1 MKVIEE
7 DYKEAKCPL
16 NETLQVSLCE
26 EEDFVYDQSMKTE
39 LKIQRLFLYCPEV
52 GLRFSNNKVEEEN
65 KYRLFKA
72 RKQRLKYEKKY
83 LNRHRSTE

>member
-26 EEDFVYDQSMKTE
+26 EEDFMYDPITKVE
-39 LKIQRLFLYCPEV
+39 LKIKRLFLYCPSIS
-52 GLRFSNNKVEEEN
+52 LRFSNNKVEEEN

-72 RKQRLKYEKKY
+72 RKQRLKYEKSINN
-83 LNRHRSTE
+83 NRPAE